1 MDLLQSVRKEGSRG
15 GRADF
20 KWEDV
25 KQDSQRENYL
35 GHSLMAPVGR
45 WQKGR
50 DLNWYAKPDTPATQS
65 AAESLTEEKRR
76 IKEAEEDAMLAAMGL
91 PVPQRVSTNVNLTP
105 LGEKS
110 SQVEVKKASKG
121 TATDEGDTRA
131 GNLVGYGG
139 YNGQLGAADDREG
152 DMLSGDGLEK
162 QRPNGR
168 SRGDERGRH
177 GQQERINR
185 RRREYE
191 GRERNRRKRSRS
203 QSRRRHR
210 RSRSR
215 SSGRERDKDLDGQW
229 QRQRQ
234 RQRHRSKSNS
244 RRLEEERSRRR
255 RRHLDRDD
263 EDRSRAHSQDRA
275 KYERYR
281 RRSRSPL
288 ERSDGHRRR

>member
-1 MDLLQSVRKEGSRG
+1 
-15 GRADF
+15 
-20 KWEDV
+20 
-25 KQDSQRENYL
+25 
-35 GHSLMAPVGR
+35 
-45 WQKGR
+45 
-50 DLNWYAKPDTPATQS
+50 
-65 AAESLTEEKRR
+65 
-76 IKEAEEDAMLAAMGL
+76 MLAAMGL

-110 SQVEVKKASKG
+110 SQAEVKKASKG
-121 TATDEGDTRA
+121 TATDEGDTSA

-139 YNGQLGAADDREG
+139 YSSQLGAADDREG
-152 DMLSGDGLEK
+152 DILSGDGLEK
-162 QRPNGR
+162 ERPSGR

-191 GRERNRRKRSRS
+191 GRERNRRRRSRS
-203 QSRRRHR
+203 QSRRRHQ

-215 SSGRERDKDLDGQW
+215 SSGRERDKDLDSRRQR

-234 RQRHRSKSNS
+234 RQRHRSRSNS
-244 RRLEEERSRRR
+244 RQWEEEWSRRR

-263 EDRSRAHSQDRA
+263 EDRSRARSQDRA

>member
-65 AAESLTEEKRR
+65 AAESLAEEKRR
-76 IKEAEEDAMLAAMGL
+76 IKEAEQDAMLVAMGL

-110 SQVEVKKASKG
+110 SQAEAKKASKE
-121 TATDEGDTRA
+121 TATDEGDTSA
-131 GNLVGYGG
+131 GNLVRYGG
-139 YNGQLGAADDREG
+139 YSGQLGAADDREG
-152 DMLSGDGLEK
+152 DMLSGDGLENE
-162 QRPNGR
+162 RPNGR

-177 GQQERINR
+177 GQQGRINR

-191 GRERNRRKRSRS
+191 GRERDRRRRSRS

-215 SSGRERDKDLDGQW
+215 SSGRERDKGLDS

-234 RQRHRSKSNS
+234 RQRHKSRSNS
-244 RRLEEERSRRR
+244 RRREEERSSRR

-263 EDRSRAHSQDRA
+263 EDRSRAHSQDRV

-288 ERSDGHRRR
+288 ERSDEHRQR

>member
-1 MDLLQSVRKEGSRG
+1 M
-15 GRADF
+15 
-20 KWEDV
+20 
-25 KQDSQRENYL
+25 
-35 GHSLMAPVGR
+35 
-45 WQKGR
+45 
-50 DLNWYAKPDTPATQS
+50 NWYAKPDTPATQS
-65 AAESLTEEKRR
+65 AAESLAEEKRQ

-110 SQVEVKKASKG
+110 NQAEVKKASKG
-121 TATDEGDTRA
+121 TATDEGDTSA

-139 YNGQLGAADDREG
+139 YSGQLGTTDDREG

-162 QRPNGR
+162 ERPNGR
-168 SRGDERGRH
+168 SRGDERGKH

-191 GRERNRRKRSRS
+191 GRERNRRRRSRS
-203 QSRRRHR
+203 RSRRRHR

-215 SSGRERDKDLDGQW
+215 SSGRERDKDLDGW
-229 QRQRQ
+229 RQRQ
-234 RQRHRSKSNS
+234 RQRHRSRSNS
-244 RRLEEERSRRR
+244 RQREEERSRR

-263 EDRSRAHSQDRA
+263 EDRSRARSQDRA
-275 KYERYR
+275 KYERCR

-288 ERSDGHRRR
+288 ERSDGRRRR